1 MGAGHFTT
9 LTKDPSLQGEN
20 SRNGSFA
27 PGGAPARDSFFAKE
41 EAPAKNT
48 APVEQGTREW

>member
-1 MGAGHFTT
+1 MDAGHFTT

-27 PGGAPARDSFFAKE
+27 PGGAPQGIRFCGRGSSR
-41 EAPAKNT
+41 KNT
-48 APVEQGTREW
+48 APVEQGTGEW